1 MPLFVVPAR
10 SSPNANG
17 ARALRL
23 PSLRWLA
30 VPKSCLCWA
39 VRFRS
44 LVVLEPALAHD
55 STIGAFR
62 VQPAGVP
69 WTMVAQSLLHAE
81 LGKAGFSPLPS
92 LANRP
97 PEPIPLEALSS
108 CCAVRGPALRQ
119 DGGEAPGAQSFAL
132 RCNS

>member
-10 SSPNANG
+10 SSPSANG

-62 VQPAGVP
+62 SPARGGP
-69 WTMVAQSLLHAE
+69 MDHGGAVA
-81 LGKAGFSPLPS
+81 
-92 LANRP
+92 
-97 PEPIPLEALSS
+97 SS
-108 CCAVRGPALRQ
+108 CPVGQSGIL
-119 DGGEAPGAQSFAL
+119 APPVGREQAS
-132 RCNS
+132 